1 MRGKRS
7 FLKMITAALAGAALL
22 VPAALPAYAEGTVSQ
37 AAGSA
42 AQSISTE
49 DLSFDVSQFVLPSDA
64 RTLIVTEGF
73 AQNGGRDVYGEGYVE
88 DSSRWNKARVTV
100 FVRDGEGEPWV
111 PKVQSPAV
119 YGWGGMSNNRHAGD
133 GTTPI
138 GLFKTNTPFGRREA
152 EEGFPADY
160 QEIMISEKTQYWSGT
175 TNRLETDPDQSKHNG
190 ERLYEDWARVIYS
203 YCLDSGFNKN
213 NYRPGTGSALFLH
226 CTKDGKPSTAGCVAM
241 DERAM
246 IQILRYYA
254 RGGCYCAI
262 APEGTFSGIYNA
274 LTENGDQA
282 SGSFP
287 MSEKQ
292 MPETPV
298 VILP

>member
-1 MRGKRS
+1 MLKNRFAGK
-7 FLKMITAALAGAALL
+7 FAAAALCLLLTAAAAAP
-22 VPAALPAYAEGTVSQ
+22 VYAEKNAPPASAK
-37 AAGSA
+37 AA
-42 AQSISTE
+42 SISTE
-49 DLSFDVSQFVLPSDA
+49 NLSFDVSQFVLPSDA
-64 RTLIVTEGF
+64 RTLIVVEGF
-73 AQNGGRDVYGEGYVE
+73 AQNGGKEVYREGYVE
-88 DSSRWNKARVTV
+88 NSSRWNKARVTA
-100 FVRDGEGEPWV
+100 FVRDGEGGSWV

-138 GLFKTNTPFGRREA
+138 GLFRTDTPFGRRESQ
-152 EEGFPADY
+152 EGFPADY
-160 QEIMISEKTQYWSGT
+160 QEIMISEANQYWSST
-175 TNRLETDPDQSKHNG
+175 TNCLEIDSDVSKQHG
-190 ERLYEDWARVIYS
+190 ERLYEDWARGVYS
-203 YCLDSGFNKN
+203 YCLNSGFNKN

-226 CTKDGKPSTAGCVAM
+226 CTKAGKPSTAGCVAM
-241 DERAM
+241 DEQAM
-246 IQILRYYA
+246 VRILQLYA

-262 APEGTFSGIYNA
+262 APEGTFGGIYNA
-274 LTENGDQA
+274 LTEHGDQA

>member
-1 MRGKRS
+1 MFKNKLAGRIAAATLCL
-7 FLKMITAALAGAALL
+7 FMTAAAA
-22 VPAALPAYAEGTVSQ
+22 APAYAEGN
-37 AAGSA
+37 AAA
-42 AQSISTE
+42 ASSNGQSICTE
-49 DLSFDVSQFVLPSDA
+49 CLSFDASQFVLPSDA
-64 RTLIVTEGF
+64 RTLIVVEGF
-73 AQNGGRDVYGEGYVE
+73 SQNGGKEVYREGYVE
-88 DSSRWNKARVTV
+88 DSSRWNKARVTA

-119 YGWGGMSNNRHAGD
+119 YGWGGMSNNRHSGD

-138 GLFKTNTPFGRREA
+138 GLFRTDTPFGRREA
-152 EEGFPADY
+152 LEGFPSEY
-160 QEIMISEKTQYWSGT
+160 QEIMISQANQYWSGS
-175 TNRLETDPDQSKHNG
+175 TNRLEVDPDVSKQDG
-190 ERLYEDWARVIYS
+190 ERLYEDWARGIYS
-203 YCLDSGFNKN
+203 YCLNSGFNKD

-246 IQILRYYA
+246 VRILQLYA

-274 LTENGDQA
+274 LTEYGDQA

-298 VILP
+298 VILQ